1 MAVIRWNPWN
11 ISSIL
16 EDDWTLPTIPG
27 LSRLGQGLNIYETE
41 DALIAEAALPGIP
54 EDKIDI
60 TVEDG
65 IVRIT
70 GSVDQTQEVK
80 DQRRYFMSSMASSYN
95 YSFRLP
101 EGIIADVEPNAEVDN
116 GVLTLT
122 FKKVEKAAPK
132 KVRVVKKAKE
142 QAAAK

>member
-1 MAVIRWNPWN
+1 MAIIRWNPWN
-11 ISSIL
+11 ISSL
-16 EDDWTLPTIPG
+16 MDEDWNLPTIPG

-41 DALIAEAALPGIP
+41 EALIAEAALPGIP

-65 IVRIT
+65 IVRVT
-70 GSVDQTQEVK
+70 GSIEQTQADK
-80 DQRRYFMSSMASSYN
+80 SDRRYFMSSMASSYN

-101 EGIIADVEPNAEVDN
+101 PGVLADEEPRAEVED

-122 FKKVEKAAPK
+122 FRKTERVAPK
-132 KVRVVKKAKE
+132 KVRVVKRAKE
-142 QAAAK
+142 SAK